1 MDVSPNQ
8 VETEGTI
15 NYIMIGDVGQTKE
28 TEFYKYFLKRYTV
41 LCYKIT
47 TIICY
52 YRGLISYG
60 FILSQY
66 VTVAGSN
73 AYRIGDVQSVRLKYS
88 KDLFK
93 ENEIVVSSVVV
104 QQANVTINAV
114 E

>member
-1 MDVSPNQ
+1 MSPNQ

-15 NYIMIGDVGQTKE
+15 NYILIGDVGQTKE
-28 TEFYKYFLKRYTV
+28 AELYKYFSIDYFV
-41 LCYKIT
+41 LCYKLT
-47 TIICY
+47 TDCC
-52 YRGLISYG
+52 YRGLISFG
-60 FILSQY
+60 FILSDY

-93 ENEIVVSSVVV
+93 ENEIVVSLVVV
-104 QQANVTINAV
+104 QQANVTINTV